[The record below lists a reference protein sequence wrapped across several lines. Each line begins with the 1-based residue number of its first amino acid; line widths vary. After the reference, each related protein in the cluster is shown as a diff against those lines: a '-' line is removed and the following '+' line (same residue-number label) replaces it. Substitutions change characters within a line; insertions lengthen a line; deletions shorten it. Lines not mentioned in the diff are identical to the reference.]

1 MHHNH
6 ERLEASEQQSWDF
19 WWAAV
24 GAGGSDEGTGA
35 TEAIKGFGGLIFV
48 FSSGVFL
55 GALNKPTANPT
66 MGGSDLPVNLDVVDS
81 ILVNFVPGSQLLQLG
96 SDKLS
101 GLLVNLWI
109 QSIGTSVTLEPNLL
123 GLTGAIL

>member
-1 MHHNH
+1 MLGSGMLLGTLH
-6 ERLEASEQQSWDF
+6 E
-19 WWAAV
+19 
-24 GAGGSDEGTGA
+24 
-35 TEAIKGFGGLIFV
+35 
-48 FSSGVFL
+48 
-55 GALNKPTANPT
+55 PTANAT
-66 MGGSDLPVNLDVVDS
+66 MSGSNLSINLNVMDS
-81 ILVNFVPGSQLLQLG
+81 ILGNFVPGSQLLQLG